1 MCSENS
7 ILLWHCGVQAPW
19 QNGLCERSGGI
30 LRAVMGAIVKSKSV
44 IGPTEMEMALQES
57 VTAYNHDVNDL
68 GVSPSQAAVGRQPR
82 LQGDVLGN
90 FGQRLAEHGLVDS
103 TPSLSRQVAM
113 RETARVAM
121 ARLHFS
127 RGLRKALTSRSRNT
141 TVTAPLEPGSIVY
154 YYRFQKY
161 NNKTANQ
168 KKKLSLRRWHGP
180 ALLIA
185 NEGNTNCYPP
195 RAESPYKGTYVTC
208 SHIGPHGHIVPPSL

>member
-1 MCSENS
+1 M
-7 ILLWHCGVQAPW
+7 
-19 QNGLCERSGGI
+19 
-30 LRAVMGAIVKSKSV
+30 
-44 IGPTEMEMALQES
+44 IGPHEMEMALQEAI
-57 VTAYNHDVNDL
+57 TAYNHDVNDL

-103 TPSLSRQVAM
+103 TPRPGKTSSYERNCKSCHSAFALQSRFEKSTDKQIQ
-113 RETARVAM
+113 
-121 ARLHFS
+121 
-127 RGLRKALTSRSRNT
+127 NT
-141 TVTAPLEPGSIVY
+141 TITAPLELGSIVY

-185 NEGNTNCYPP
+185 NEGSTNCYV
-195 RAESPYKGTYVTC
+195 SHKGQLTKCAREHVRLASTMEQI
-208 SHIGPHGHIVPPSL
+208 SSEVWRDAIDEIIEAA